1 MKKKSFII
9 RLENIEQFNMLT
21 DEQCGK
27 LLKAMCRYVD
37 TGEVETFQDKIVSFA
52 FSFLKGQIDRDTE
65 KYEEMCTK
73 NAENGKKGG
82 RPRKSERFSE
92 KPKKSERFFSKPT
105 KSLCDSDSDS
115 DPECDPEPETD
126 PDSDSVCEPDCDTHA
141 KENTAHTAQRKRMDW
156 QGVLDLSKNLGYT
169 WTKQEAIDF
178 LAYNIDKGRT
188 EGWGFAVQR
197 WEANRPKREQ
207 RSGRSGDVT
216 PEEQEKASKYLA
228 LANRFREDN
237 GYDGEIH
244 D

>member
-37 TGEVETFQDKIVSFA
+37 TGEVENFHDKMVSFA
-52 FSFLKGQIDRDTE
+52 FSFLKGQIDRDAE
-65 KYEEMCTK
+65 KYEEMCAK

-92 KPKKSERFFSKPT
+92 KPKKSEWFFSKPT

-115 DPECDPEPETD
+115 DSDPEREPDTD
-126 PDSDSVCEPDCDTHA
+126 PVCERDVTREARHD
-141 KENTAHTAQRKRMDW
+141 TAHTTQSNNVKTVEDA
-156 QGVLDLSKNLGYT
+156 LSLANSLGYS
-169 WTKQEAIDF
+169 WTDKDAQEF

-188 EGWGFAVQR
+188 TGWGYAAQR
-197 WEANRPKREQ
+197 WEANRSRHDQSAGKDKAAAE
-207 RSGRSGDVT
+207 
-216 PEEQEKASKYLA
+216 EKASKYLC
-228 LANRFREDN
+228 LVNRFKEDGN
-237 GYDGEIH
+237 DG
-244 D
+244 

>member
-37 TGEVETFQDKIVSFA
+37 TGEVENFHDKMVSFA
-52 FSFLKGQIDRDTE
+52 FSFLKGQIDRDAE

-82 RPRKSERFSE
+82 RPKKSERFSE
-92 KPKKSERFFSKPT
+92 KPKKSEWFFSKPT

-115 DPECDPEPETD
+115 DSDPEREPEPDTD
-126 PDSDSVCEPDCDTHA
+126 PVCERDVTREARHD
-141 KENTAHTAQRKRMDW
+141 TAHTTRKKQMDLA
-156 QGVLDLSKNLGYT
+156 GVLALVRNLGYT
-169 WTKQEAIDF
+169 WTESDAQEF

-188 EGWGFAVQR
+188 TNWGYAAQR

-207 RSGRSGDVT
+207 KSGRSGDVT